1 MHLQMADL
9 FSYGPKN
16 FKDFIRTNLVAILY
30 TIIFHLLIV
39 IVLVLTKVEG
49 LKQDHE
55 LGVTLDF
62 TEEQTLEDLLKEENI
77 EVPPE
82 WIEKVFEA
90 RQQASNRAVNLNDEV
105 NREIST
111 EDYLQNLLD
120 ELEFQ
125 KDEEFKENR
134 EKLKE
139 IISSSVYEEE
149 ALPAKEDDEDEKFTG
164 PTTISYEF
172 MDPPKERSKRH
183 LSIPVYRCEGSALV
197 VVDLMV
203 RQDGSVSNVSVISS
217 ETIHDPTCFI
227 DAAENAA
234 STSTFRSD
242 FSAPE
247 KHHAR
252 ITYQF
257 IAQ

>member
-1 MHLQMADL
+1 L

-16 FKDFIRTNLVAILY
+16 IKEFVKTNLVAILY

-105 NREIST
+105 NQEIST
-111 EDYLQNLLD
+111 EDYLQDLLD
-120 ELEFQ
+120 ELESQ

-139 IISSSVYEEE
+139 IISSSVYEED
-149 ALPAKEDDEDEKFTG
+149 ALPEKEDEEKYTG
-164 PTTISYEF
+164 PTTITYEF
-172 MDPPKERSKRH
+172 LDPPKARKSRE

-197 VVDLMV
+197 VVDLIV
-203 RQDGSVSNVSVISS
+203 RQDGSVSNVKVVSS
-217 ETIHDPTCFI
+217 ETINDPTCFI
-227 DAAENAA
+227 EAAENAA
-234 STSTFRSD
+234 STSTFYSD
-242 FSAPE
+242 FRAPE
-247 KHHAR
+247 KQHAR

-257 IAQ
+257 VAQ